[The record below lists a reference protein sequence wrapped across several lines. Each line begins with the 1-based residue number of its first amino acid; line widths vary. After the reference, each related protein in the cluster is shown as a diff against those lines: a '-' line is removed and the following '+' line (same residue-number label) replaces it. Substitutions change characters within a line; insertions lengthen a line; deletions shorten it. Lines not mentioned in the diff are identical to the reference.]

1 MQAFRDADRQVGG
14 GYVYGA
20 VVRYLEREIAPQL
33 FGGASDV
40 FAAAAALTEMAGWM
54 AHDAGDDAL
63 AGAHFQRALRFASA
77 TQDAELAAHIHAS
90 HSHLAQHLDRPR
102 DALRFAQAGRSILRR
117 GAHHPAL
124 AARLHAMEA
133 RALATLRRRADCARA
148 LMNAEKALDRLSSH
162 AASPWVSPF
171 DRASLAAEASQ
182 CMQQLQQLAAAR
194 QHSEQVISLRS
205 SNHARSRAF
214 GQLRL
219 AGILVS
225 QGEIEHACAVSE
237 AALASSDRLSSSRV
251 TQLLHSLHGQL
262 TPHAAAPA
270 VEHVVRSLSTAL
282 GARAQ
287 TRLLIGAAGNSE
299 T

>member
-1 MQAFRDADRQVGG
+1 
-14 GYVYGA
+14 
-20 VVRYLEREIAPQL
+20 
-33 FGGASDV
+33 
-40 FAAAAALTEMAGWM
+40 
-54 AHDAGDDAL
+54 
-63 AGAHFQRALRFASA
+63 
-77 TQDAELAAHIHAS
+77 
-90 HSHLAQHLDRPR
+90 
-102 DALRFAQAGRSILRR
+102 
-117 GAHHPAL
+117 
-124 AARLHAMEA
+124 
-133 RALATLRRRADCARA
+133 
-148 LMNAEKALDRLSSH
+148 
-162 AASPWVSPF
+162 
-171 DRASLAAEASQ
+171 
-182 CMQQLQQLAAAR
+182 MQQLQQLAAAR